1 MHSPQLLKT
10 SCVAVAAPFGNG
22 TELVSPSVS
31 TNQDSCMFR
40 VLVTDPLSPQGLDLL
55 KSYSQIEVVYSPG
68 LKPDAL
74 KVALREAD
82 GIVIRGAT
90 KLTADILD
98 GQTRLKVIARA
109 GVGVDNVDLPAAT
122 RQGIIVSN
130 TPDGNTLSTA
140 EHTIAMMMALCRC
153 IAPAAQSMREGK
165 WDKKNLTGTQLA
177 GKTIGVIG
185 LGRIGLAVAKRCR
198 GLEMTVLGNDPFFSQ
213 ERAAEH
219 GIELCRSVDEMLP
232 RCDFL
237 TVHTHLTNETKGLI
251 NAARFQIAKKGLR
264 VVNCAR
270 GGIIDEEALAD
281 AIESGHVAGA
291 AIDVFTKEPPEASC
305 RLTKLPQVLCTPH
318 LGASTEEA
326 QEQVALEAA
335 DIVANFLTK
344 NEVRS
349 AVNMV
354 PISGKELEGARS
366 YLDLGFRLGVLL
378 AQLCK
383 DAAIQGAEIQ
393 FKGEVTSKP
402 VKLIASAFTSGLLSE
417 ALAQNVSIVN
427 AELTASDRGIPIK
440 IVSSNETGAFNSLIS
455 ATVKT
460 ATGNKTAAGTT
471 FGNDFLRL
479 VRLDEF
485 HLDAYLDGLMLIYS
499 HKDVPGIIGAIG
511 TSCGK
516 HGVNISHMAV
526 GREGNVA
533 GGDAVAVLNL
543 DNAPDEK
550 AMAELRQHPQ
560 ITGVE
565 LVKLP
570 QKGAPLPWLGL

>member
-1 MHSPQLLKT
+1 MY
-10 SCVAVAAPFGNG
+10 
-22 TELVSPSVS
+22 
-31 TNQDSCMFR
+31 R
-40 VLVTDPLSPQGLDLL
+40 VLVTDSLSPQGLDLL

-68 LKPDAL
+68 MKPDAL
-74 KVALREAD
+74 KVALQDAD
-82 GIVIRGAT
+82 GIVIRSGT
-90 KLTADILD
+90 KLTADVLD
-98 GQTRLKVIARA
+98 GQKRLKVIARA

-153 IAPAAQSMREGK
+153 IAPAAQTMREGK
-165 WDKKNLTGTQLA
+165 WDKKSFTGTQLA
-177 GKTIGVIG
+177 GKTIGIIG

-198 GLEMTVLGNDPFFSQ
+198 GLEMTVLGNDPFFGA

-219 GIELCRSVDEMLP
+219 GIELCSSVDDMLP

-237 TVHTHLTNETKGLI
+237 TVHTHLTNETRGII

-264 VVNCAR
+264 VINCAR

-281 AIESGHVAGA
+281 AIEAGQVAGA
-291 AIDVFTKEPPEASC
+291 AIDVFTKEPPDASC

-335 DIVANFLTK
+335 DIVANFLTR

-366 YLDLGFRLGVLL
+366 YLDLGFRLGILL

-383 DAAIQGAEIQ
+383 DATIKGAELQ
-393 FKGEVTSKP
+393 FRGEVTSKP

-427 AELTASDRGIPIK
+427 ADLTASDRGIPIK
-440 IVSSNETGAFNSLIS
+440 IVSSNETGAFNSIVS
-455 ATVKT
+455 ATVTT
-460 ATGNKTAAGTT
+460 ATGAKTAAGTT

-479 VRLDEF
+479 VRIDDF

-526 GREGNVA
+526 GRQGNA
-533 GGDAVAVLNL
+533 PGGDAVAVLNL
-543 DNAPDEK
+543 DNAPDDK

-570 QKGAPLPWLGL
+570 AKGAALPWLGL